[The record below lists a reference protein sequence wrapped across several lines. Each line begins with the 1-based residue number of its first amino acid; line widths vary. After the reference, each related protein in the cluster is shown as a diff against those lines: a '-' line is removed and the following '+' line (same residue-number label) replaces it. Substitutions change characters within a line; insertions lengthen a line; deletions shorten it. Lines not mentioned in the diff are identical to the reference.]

1 MLKIEYGW
9 VIIARAK
16 LARVNTLCRWQKFTA
31 ENEKV
36 FKTSPLSHELE
47 AKRDEFSVTVEVWG
61 EKIKK
66 G

>member
-1 MLKIEYGW
+1 
-9 VIIARAK
+9 VITDRAK
-16 LARVNTLCRWQKFTA
+16 RGRVNTLCEWQKITA
-31 ENEKV
+31 ENGKV
-36 FKTSPLSHELE
+36 FKTSPLSHVLE